1 MSYFIIVSNDDR
13 GEITVLIKELS
24 LRTGASVR
32 SIRYYETKEIINSRR
47 LENGYRDYDDTA
59 VGRIKTIQ
67 LYLSLGLTTD
77 NIAQIIECPT
87 SMQNNRPLCK
97 AAYELY
103 KTKLN
108 EVNKQLEL
116 LQTVQLR
123 LQERMSEF
131 DRLGY

>member
-1 MSYFIIVSNDDR
+1 M
-13 GEITVLIKELS
+13 LIKELS
-24 LRTGASVR
+24 RRTGASVR
-32 SIRYYETKEIINSRR
+32 SIRYYDTKGIINSRR

-67 LYLSLGLTTD
+67 LYLSLGLNTD

-87 SMQNNRPLCK
+87 SMQNDRPLCK

-103 KTKLN
+103 KTKLS